1 MQKPSARRVF
11 NREKE
16 GDLLSRKHAGP
27 PEKISPDL
35 RENLDYLTEKLGID
49 VSFDILIKELVI
61 GGQKAAMVFVDGFAN
76 GEVITMILQVLAKL
90 DRAEVFPDPLKK
102 LTQARIPYMELET
115 TEELS
120 EVIDQILAGQMI
132 LLLEGEVEA
141 IMLDTREYP
150 VRGPEEPDT
159 ERLTRGSRDG
169 FVETMLFNVTLTRRR
184 VRDPGLRVEAVK
196 VGRRSKTDI
205 AIMYINDIVNPEL
218 LENVKERLSNI
229 DIDGL
234 PMAEKS
240 LEEFITESSL
250 SIFPMVRYTER
261 PDVAAIHLFEG
272 HIMLFVD
279 TSPAAMI
286 IPSTFFHHL
295 QHAEEYRQS
304 VLSGVYIRWVRF
316 IGIFMS
322 VFLAPLYLL
331 VSQQPELLPEA
342 LNFIGPQEI
351 GNVPLFIQFIIVHIG
366 IDLVRMAGI
375 HTPNPLATAMG
386 LIAALLIGQ
395 IAIDVGLFTP
405 EVLLYGGL
413 TAVGMFA
420 TPSFELSLANRIVH
434 LMMLLLTGL
443 FRLPGFL
450 AGIVIIIIRLATDK
464 SFGVP
469 YLWPLIPPDLK
480 ALWSIIV
487 RQPVPVSSRRPRI
500 LRTIDRD
507 RITIK
512 EGKQVGNKRKKQ
524 K

>member
-1 MQKPSARRVF
+1 M
-11 NREKE
+11 
-16 GDLLSRKHAGP
+16 SRKHPGP
-27 PEKISPDL
+27 PEKVSPHL
-35 RENLDYLTEKLGID
+35 QENLDYLTEKLGIGI
-49 VSFDILIKELVI
+49 SFDVLVKKLEI
-61 GGQKAAMVFVDGFAN
+61 AGKATAMIYLDGFAN
-76 GEVITMILQVLAKL
+76 GDVITLILQNLTKL
-90 DRAEVFPDPLKK
+90 ERADICPDPLKK
-102 LTQARIPYMELET
+102 LSLEKIPYMEMEN

-120 EVIDQILAGQMI
+120 EVIDQILSGQMI
-132 LLLEGEVEA
+132 LLIDGETEA
-141 IMLDTREYP
+141 IMLDTRQYP

-218 LENVKERLSNI
+218 LKDIKERLSNI

-240 LEEFITESSL
+240 VEEFITEGSL
-250 SIFPMVRYTER
+250 SVFPLVRYTER
-261 PDVAAIHLFEG
+261 PDVAAVHLFEG
-272 HIMLFVD
+272 HVLLVVD

-286 IPSTFFHHL
+286 LPSTFFHHL

-304 VLSGVYIRWVRF
+304 VLPGIYIRWVRF
-316 IGIFMS
+316 LAIFLS

-331 VSQQPELLPEA
+331 VAMQPELLPEA
-342 LNFIGPQEI
+342 LSFIGPKEV
-351 GNVPLFIQFIIVHIG
+351 GNVPLFIQFIIVHFG
-366 IDLVRMAGI
+366 IDLVRIAGI
-375 HTPNPLATAMG
+375 HTPDPLATAMG

-413 TAVGMFA
+413 VAVGMFA
-420 TPSFELSLANRIVH
+420 TPSFELSLANRLAH
-434 LMMLLLTGL
+434 LLMLVLTGL
-443 FRLPGFL
+443 FKLPGFL
-450 AGIVIIIIRLATDK
+450 AGLAIIFIRLATDK

-469 YLWPLIPPDLK
+469 YLWPLIPPDIG
-480 ALWSIIV
+480 ALWSIII
-487 RQPVPVSSRRPRI
+487 RQPVPVQRRRPSI
-500 LRTIDRD
+500 LKTRDSD
-507 RITIK
+507 RITT
-512 EGKQVGNKRKKQ
+512 EDGKQVGNKRKKD